1 MSTKNTKNTKNK
13 KKDLQFAAGQKEV
26 NKKLKSTKQFIIS
39 YR

>member
-13 KKDLQFAAGQKEV
+13 KDLQFPAGQKEV